1 MAGERGRTQQL
12 RSLRKEEWGSG
23 GSEVFQLHSIPLAQ
37 SQGQRGRMCVSS
49 SENLKRKGERKREK
63 QVAGGSGQTEAELHS
78 PRATALRGPYKV
90 TIIATVNKK

>member
-1 MAGERGRTQQL
+1 
-12 RSLRKEEWGSG
+12 
-23 GSEVFQLHSIPLAQ
+23 
-37 SQGQRGRMCVSS
+37 MCVSS